1 MTLELVILLVAGFAT
16 GFINAV
22 AGGGSALTIPL
33 LTLMSDA
40 NIANG
45 TNRVPVLFANLAG
58 IVAYQRGDSVP
69 WNRITVLIPPV
80 LAGAGLGAWV
90 ATQLP
95 PDGMQRVFAVV
106 LLLVAV
112 SAVVNTK
119 QWLEE
124 APSRLGPIGRT
135 VAFFFIGFYGGF
147 VQIGVGILLLTALVL
162 GSGFSMLRGNG
173 AKVVIIAAYSLITL
187 PFYFW
192 AGHVNL
198 WLGVIL
204 AFGFS
209 SGAYL
214 AARLAVRKGSVWARW
229 VLVVAAVGAA
239 IRMMFT

>member
-1 MTLELVILLVAGFAT
+1 MTPELVLLLVAGFAT

-33 LTLMSDA
+33 LTIMSDA

-45 TNRVPVLFANLAG
+45 TNRVPVLFANMAG
-58 IVAYQRGDSVP
+58 IAAYQRGDSVP
-69 WNRITVLIPPV
+69 WSKVKVLLPPV

-90 ATQLP
+90 ATRIS

-112 SAVVNTK
+112 SAVINTK

-124 APSRLGPIGRT
+124 APSRLGPVGRT
-135 VAFFFIGFYGGF
+135 IAFFLIGFYGGF

-173 AKVVIIAAYSLITL
+173 AKVVIIGTYTLVAL

-192 AGHVNL
+192 AGHVDL
-198 WLGVIL
+198 GLGVIL

-214 AARLAVRKGSVWARW
+214 AARLAVSKGSAWARW